1 MSGGGAGDAPGRT
14 SGRTEGGLAGAAP
27 LAVLGAAGR
36 TGRRVVEYALAAGGA
51 VRALAR
57 DPAALAGLAHPRL
70 GVVAGDARDA
80 AAVARL
86 VDGAGA
92 VVSALGGGTTADP
105 GTTRSD
111 AMRHVAAACAAAGR
125 PEARVLFVAGGG
137 ILDAPPGAAVP
148 GLRQDQPGFPA
159 VFRLVSAEHRRAWEA
174 VRDTGLAWT
183 AVCTGDIVP
192 GERTG
197 AYRHHA
203 DLMPEGG
210 RRISVEDL
218 ADFLLAELAAGGYV
232 RRRVGLAY

>member
-1 MSGGGAGDAPGRT
+1 MPD
-14 SGRTEGGLAGAAP
+14 LASP
-27 LAVLGAAGR
+27 LAVLGATGR
-36 TGRRVVEYALAAGGA
+36 TGRRVVQFALAEGRP

-57 DPAALAGLAHPRL
+57 APDALADLAAPAL
-70 GVVAGDARDA
+70 TVLAGDARDA

-92 VVSALGGGTTADP
+92 LVSALGGGPTAAPD
-105 GTTRSD
+105 TTRAD
-111 AMRHVAAACAAAGR
+111 ALRHAAAAFAAAGR

-137 ILDAPPGAAVP
+137 ILDAPPGSAVP

-159 VFRLVSAEHRRAWEA
+159 VFRAVSAEHRRAWEA
-174 VRDTGLAWT
+174 VRDTPLAWT

-197 AYRHHA
+197 AYRALA
-203 DLMPEGG
+203 DVMPEGG
-210 RRISVEDL
+210 RRISLEDL
-218 ADFLLAELAAGGYV
+218 ADFLLAELREGRYV